1 MTTTEDPLA
10 SGVPSPS
17 STLCDDVNPFE
28 RTTFF
33 PSQDPVGLIHLPTLP
48 KSNDSLVMSEPC
60 SSVDEAK
67 VASDT
72 QQRDLDVERLAL
84 GSEDDF
90 PEGGWTGWAAV
101 MGCFLACQ
109 SSHSNMS

>member
-1 MTTTEDPLA
+1 MTSIEDPLA

-17 STLCDDVNPFE
+17 STLCDDVDPFE

-33 PSQDPVGLIHLPTLP
+33 PSQDPVALVTLPILP
-48 KSNDSLVMSEPC
+48 KSDTSVVMSEPC
-60 SSVDEAK
+60 SSVDETK

-72 QQRDLDVERLAL
+72 QQRDLDVERLAP

-109 SSHSNMS
+109 PFHSNMS